1 VAGRGAPDDAGVE
14 LTLANFD
21 NLLFSRDGGELY
33 FTSAAWTTS
42 DAAHAVDLHT
52 GTERF
57 LVDGAVA
64 ATLDDGPYRGMLL
77 VSSMR
82 LDSVHSVSSPKYRGR
97 MEVWSVVSR
106 GGKTVRMLPED
117 EAGRRRVLYGG

>member
-1 VAGRGAPDDAGVE
+1 
-14 LTLANFD
+14 
-21 NLLFSRDGGELY
+21 
-33 FTSAAWTTS
+33 
-42 DAAHAVDLHT
+42 
-52 GTERF
+52 
-57 LVDGAVA
+57 
-64 ATLDDGPYRGMLL
+64 
-77 VSSMR
+77 MR